1 VKLAE
6 AAGQFVC
13 CSSNC
18 CRISHAFLAF
28 CLCNWGLIV
37 SDMHAGC
44 VSVVLAS
51 CETCMLSCTKLAVAV
66 VGAGHARLQL
76 APCCAGMHGLSY
88 LLPLVSCCCAGV
100 AHRRESGRCC
110 CRHWF

>member
-18 CRISHAFLAF
+18 RISHALLAF
-28 CLCNWGLIV
+28 CLGNWGFIV

-51 CETCMLSCTKLAVAV
+51 CETCMLSCTKLADAV
-66 VGAGHARLQL
+66 VGAGHA
-76 APCCAGMHGLSY
+76 CS
-88 LLPLVSCCCAGV
+88 LPHAVL
-100 AHRRESGRCC
+100 RCMAYSTC
-110 CRHWF
+110 YP